1 MRVGSARVGARA
13 EQQLHGRRA
22 AVVARQVER
31 GTPRSA
37 RRALEERTRLDTKM
51 GLQPRDKGLQALGTQ
66 GRSREHMG
74 LELRVELRLELR
86 LELR

>member
-37 RRALEERTRLDTKM
+37 CGALEERTRLE
-51 GLQPRDKGLQALGTQ
+51 TQ
-66 GRSREHMG
+66 GCS
-74 LELRVELRLELR
+74 LETWGCRLWGHRVAAASAWDWS
-86 LELR
+86 